1 MIIRVIVF
9 LNSTVIDT
17 VTEVSTNLCVDWK
30 QSLFFFRFSKRN
42 ARAREG

>member
-30 QSLFFFRFSKRN
+30 QCLFFFRFSKGN